1 MFYTCQQWNKELC
14 LLDSDGDGK
23 TNGAELGDPHCTWS
37 HNAISFDNISNPGT
51 RIYNM
56 YIHEQFEDTKGV
68 IRSGKSRKDI
78 HLYLLVVSE

>member
-1 MFYTCQQWNKELC
+1 V
-14 LLDSDGDGK
+14 LDSDGDGK

-37 HNAISFDNISNPGT
+37 HNGISFDNISNPGT

-68 IRSGKSRKDI
+68 
-78 HLYLLVVSE
+78 HE